1 MGQPKTSTYNVGPTC
16 HIFDRSQKLNW
27 IPENKIYSVALQLK
41 RDVMLPVCF
50 NPNIF
55 STGMGKWGVLSIWC
69 NTLLIT
75 YLIRTRPH
83 LCGQSWTEGAASLC
97 RLSPLSATKSLL
109 PHISHCWAHFT
120 HTILHTLKGDLLP
133 VIFSS
138 SYILPV
144 NLLTSRCWHHH
155 YLDPL
160 HGWLNWNSPIRA
172 TRIFWRKVVPKNSTQ
187 YFAS

>member
-1 MGQPKTSTYNVGPTC
+1 MSLSPTNCHRLITPFSPTHSEDSYSVYLTVLLWVNQRQAPYNVGPTC

-55 STGMGKWGVLSIWC
+55 STGMGKWGMLSIWC

-109 PHISHCWAHFT
+109 PHISH
-120 HTILHTLKGDLLP
+120 
-133 VIFSS
+133 S
-138 SYILPV
+138 
-144 NLLTSRCWHHH
+144 
-155 YLDPL
+155 
-160 HGWLNWNSPIRA
+160 
-172 TRIFWRKVVPKNSTQ
+172 
-187 YFAS
+187 

>member
-1 MGQPKTSTYNVGPTC
+1 MLRPLLQLKTSLNIMKTHTSYEKRTLFINNYLVFSKNYIMPPYKKLQTLISAFIKNL
-16 HIFDRSQKLNW
+16 IFGKNRD
-27 IPENKIYSVALQLK
+27 PCLQLK

-109 PHISHCWAHFT
+109 PHISH
-120 HTILHTLKGDLLP
+120 
-133 VIFSS
+133 S
-138 SYILPV
+138 
-144 NLLTSRCWHHH
+144 
-155 YLDPL
+155 
-160 HGWLNWNSPIRA
+160 
-172 TRIFWRKVVPKNSTQ
+172 
-187 YFAS
+187 

>member
-27 IPENKIYSVALQLK
+27 IPENKIYFLALQLK
-41 RDVMLPVCF
+41 RDVMLAICF

-75 YLIRTRPH
+75 YLIRTRLH

-109 PHISHCWAHFT
+109 PHISHSWVHFT
-120 HTILHTLKGDLLP
+120 YTILNTFKRWPFTSH
-133 VIFSS
+133 IFIQL
-138 SYILPV
+138 YF
-144 NLLTSRCWHHH
+144 TRQSRCWHHH